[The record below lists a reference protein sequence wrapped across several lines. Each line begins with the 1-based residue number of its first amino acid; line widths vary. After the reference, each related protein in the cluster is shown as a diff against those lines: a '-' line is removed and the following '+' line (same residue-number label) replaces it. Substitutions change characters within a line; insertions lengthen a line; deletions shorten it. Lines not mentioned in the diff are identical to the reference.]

1 MTFIITAIII
11 AIILGIAI
19 LYGSVS
25 WGLVM
30 YKFWSW
36 FLLPVFPTLPNITFN
51 QAIGLAIFVG
61 LFHNVQSLT
70 IKKEYKDE
78 THERLVIII
87 APWITLA
94 FGWVIHLFI

>member
-1 MTFIITAIII
+1 MTFIITAIIA

-19 LYGSVS
+19 LYSSLS

-30 YKFWSW
+30 YNFWSW

-51 QAIGLAIFVG
+51 QAIGLAMFIA
-61 LFHNVQSLT
+61 LFHNVQSQI

-78 THERLVIII
+78 TQERLVILI

-94 FGWVIHLFI
+94 FGWVIQLFI